1 MILLRKH
8 RQKIL
13 LVGLIF
19 GLSILSACKNGSV
32 DSVVANR
39 DFAEIQ
45 RDGKLV
51 VITDYNS
58 TSYFIYR
65 GMPMGYQ
72 YELLQNLAKY
82 LNLEL
87 ELIVN
92 SSLDDAFDKLVKR
105 ECDLLAISLNI
116 TSERKDIF
124 NFTDPIGQTRQ
135 VLVQKKPEGWRR
147 MHSSKLN
154 KFLIRNQL
162 NLAGKTVHVVK
173 NSAYYS
179 RLNNLQEEIG
189 DSIHIIE
196 VENYEAEQLIT
207 LVDKGEIDYTIAD
220 ENVAKLNQ
228 TYYPEIDVKTAISFP
243 QNQAWAVNKNSPLLL
258 EEINNWIETMRGS
271 ALHAIIYK
279 KYFNDRKAKQRS
291 KSPYMSIQ
299 SGKISDYDKFIKKYS
314 KQIGWD
320 WRLVASLIYQESRFN
335 PKVKSWAGAYG
346 LMQLMPPTAKRFGAS
361 KASPPSVNIK
371 AGTKFIKW
379 LDKNLRDTI
388 PDNNERV
395 KFILA
400 SYNAGMGHIL
410 DARRLARA
418 NGKDPNIWE
427 DNVDFFILNKSNPE
441 YYDSELVRHGYLRGH
456 ETYNYVKEVMDRYET
471 YQKLIR

>member
-1 MILLRKH
+1 MILLSKY
-8 RQKIL
+8 KSLFFVGGLVSML
-13 LVGLIF
+13 LV
-19 GLSILSACKNGSV
+19 LSACYEKAPSV
-32 DSVVANR
+32 TAKYR
-39 DFAEIQ
+39 DLPEIQ
-45 RDGKLV
+45 QTGKLV

-65 GMPMGYQ
+65 GTPMGYQ
-72 YELLQNLAKY
+72 YELMKDLAKY

-87 ELIVN
+87 ELIVS
-92 SSLDDAFDKLVKR
+92 SSLDDAFDKLVGN

-116 TSERKDIF
+116 NSERKEIF
-124 NFTDPIGQTRQ
+124 DFTNPIGQTRQ
-135 VLVQKKPEGWRR
+135 VLVQKKPEGWRS
-147 MHSSKLN
+147 MSKAQLN

-162 NLAGKTVHVVK
+162 DLADKTVHIVK

-207 LVDKGEIDYTIAD
+207 LVNKGEIDYTIAD
-220 ENVAKLNQ
+220 ENIAKLNQ
-228 TYYPEIDVKTAISFP
+228 TYYPELDVKTAISFP
-243 QNQAWAVNKNSPLLL
+243 QNQAWAVNKNAPLLRA
-258 EEINNWIETMRGS
+258 EVNKWIETMRGS

-279 KYFNDRKAKQRS
+279 KYFNDMRAKQRTQ
-291 KSPYMSIQ
+291 SPYMSIQ
-299 SGKISDYDKFIKKYS
+299 SGKISDYDKFIKRYS
-314 KQIGWD
+314 KQIDWD

-335 PKVKSWAGAYG
+335 PNVKSWAGAYG
-346 LMQLMPPTAKRFGAS
+346 LMQLMPLTAKRFGATKS
-361 KASPPSVNIK
+361 SPPSVNIK

-379 LDKNLRDTI
+379 LDKNLKDSI
-388 PDNNERV
+388 PDEDERV

-400 SYNAGMGHIL
+400 SYNAGMGHVL

-418 NGKDPNIWE
+418 YGKDPNVWE

-441 YYDSELVRHGYLRGH
+441 YYDSELVRHGYLRGQ
-456 ETYNYVKEVMDRYET
+456 ETYNYVKEVIERYET

>member
-1 MILLRKH
+1 MV
-8 RQKIL
+8 
-13 LVGLIF
+13 VG
-19 GLSILSACKNGSV
+19 S
-32 DSVVANR
+32 R
-39 DFAEIQ
+39 DLPEIQ
-45 RDGKLV
+45 KLGKLV
-51 VITDYNS
+51 VLTDYNS

-65 GMPMGYQ
+65 GTPMGYQ
-72 YELLQNLAKY
+72 YELLQNLAKH

-92 SSLDDAFDKLVKR
+92 SSLDDAFDKLVQN

-116 TSERKDIF
+116 NNERKQIF
-124 NFTDPIGQTRQ
+124 NFTDPIGRTRQ
-135 VLVQKKPEGWRR
+135 VLVQKKPENWRK
-147 MHSSKLN
+147 MYPSQMEKY
-154 KFLIRNQL
+154 IVRNQL
-162 NLAGKTVHVVK
+162 DLANKTVHVVK

-179 RLNNLQEEIG
+179 RLNNLQDEIG
-189 DSIHIIE
+189 DSIHIVE

-228 TYYPEIDVKTAISFP
+228 TYYPNIDVKTAISFP
-243 QNQAWAVNKNSPLLL
+243 QNQAWAVNKNSPELL
-258 EEINNWIETMRGS
+258 EALNEWIETMRGS

-279 KYFNDRKAKQRS
+279 KYFNDMKAKQRS
-291 KSPYMSIQ
+291 QSPYMSIQ
-299 SGKISDYDKFIKKYS
+299 SGKISDYDKDIKKYS
-314 KQIGWD
+314 KAINWD

-335 PKVKSWAGAYG
+335 PNVKSWAGAFG
-346 LMQLMPPTAKRFGAS
+346 LMQLMPRTAKRFGAD
-361 KASPPSVNIK
+361 KNSPPNVNIK

-379 LDKNLRDTI
+379 LDKNLRDSI
-388 PDNNERV
+388 PNEQERV

-418 NGKDPNIWE
+418 NGKDPNVWE

-441 YYDSELVRHGYLRGH
+441 YYDSELVRHGYLRGQ
-456 ETYNYVKEVMDRYET
+456 ETYNYVKEVMDRYEK